1 MVGFGQVQGQ
11 VPGRRARALPAPATS
26 QAKSL
31 SLPDFRRSVSPNSSF
46 KPTPLRYT
54 KHMAGAACHVLCS
67 TTRRGLTQVLALRS
81 KSVAHYYHLDSSG
94 EHTNLQLYSLKQ
106 AMRYWEELQDDL
118 KEFGDETENI
128 RERCVFIL
136 SSLGLS

>member
-67 TTRRGLTQVLALRS
+67 TTRRGLTQALGVTRRVRMS
-81 KSVAHYYHLDSSG
+81 LNRLVPMQPVASMPASVEFYEKLGFSVENRNDEWG
-94 EHTNLQLYSLKQ
+94 W
-106 AMRYWEELQDDL
+106 AMLRC
-118 KEFGDETENI
+118 GDCRLMVDQSI
-128 RERCVFIL
+128 
-136 SSLGLS
+136 